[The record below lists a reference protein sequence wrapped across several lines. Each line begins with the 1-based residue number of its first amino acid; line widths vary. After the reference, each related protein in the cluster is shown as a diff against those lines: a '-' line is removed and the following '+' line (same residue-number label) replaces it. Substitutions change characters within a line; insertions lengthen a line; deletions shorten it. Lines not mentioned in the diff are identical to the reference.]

1 MREYKLRVRARL
13 DDTITVRANSR
24 QEAEDSA
31 RNSYEHG
38 EVPGDWLVDLIID
51 VLEEGA
57 EVKPSEPLFAFPLIA
72 RSKPEEFVAEK
83 WFPMRGVK

>member
-1 MREYKLRVRARL
+1 MREYKLRIRARL

-38 EVPGDWLVDLIID
+38 EVPGDWLEDLVID

-57 EVKPSEPLFAFPLIA
+57 EVEPIKPQFAFPLIA
-72 RSKPEEFVAEK
+72 LSKPEEFVAEK
-83 WFPMRGVK
+83 WFPVMRAK

>member
-31 RNSYEHG
+31 RNIFDNG
-38 EVPGDWLVDLIID
+38 DTPGIWLEDLVID
-51 VLEEGA
+51 VLEEGE

-83 WFPMRGVK
+83 WFPVRGVK